1 VYLHLHGYGAV
12 RLSIAGTAR
21 DDARREV
28 APRCDRLAGRK
39 PGARK
44 LIPAQR
50 PEDGMARTIAE
61 NTRVRLR
68 PEFAVVPLA
77 DDKVLLRSPDQA
89 VRVSVDGMSA
99 PRLAR
104 VLSGLDGQTLSSDT
118 DTRRSEVRQLV
129 DGLLKREIV
138 EIDPGTPPTSMQER
152 CFARF
157 HDDAAACTRR
167 LSSSRV
173 LIRGRG
179 AVADALAEEFRRAGV
194 GLVTRSATSTTDGA
208 SLLRGCL
215 AADLAVLVSDTGD
228 GRSHEEEAVNDLAID
243 HGFTWCPVRIFGGEG
258 FVGPLFVAGD
268 GPCLGCVVAREESNW
283 VDPDVTRA
291 YLDHTREASSSL
303 EAYGRLPGFVAIVS
317 AWATIE
323 GTKYLSRF
331 APPAILGHVLRI
343 DFLRCTTRLHRVLR
357 LPRCGR
363 CSPLRRRPSVN
374 SLLYAKRV
382 DRERA
387 E

>member
-1 VYLHLHGYGAV
+1 
-12 RLSIAGTAR
+12 
-21 DDARREV
+21 
-28 APRCDRLAGRK
+28 
-39 PGARK
+39 
-44 LIPAQR
+44 
-50 PEDGMARTIAE
+50 MATTIAE

-104 VLSGLDGQTLSSDT
+104 VLSGLDGQTLSST
-118 DTRRSEVRQLV
+118 ADTRRSEVRQLV
-129 DGLLKREIV
+129 DGLLRREIV
-138 EIDPGTPPTSMQER
+138 EIDPGTLPASMQER

-173 LIRGRG
+173 LVRGRG
-179 AVADALAEEFRRAGV
+179 TVADALAEEFRRAGV
-194 GLVTRSATSTTDGA
+194 GVVTRSAAASTTDGA

-215 AADLAVLVSDTGD
+215 AADLAVLVSDAGD
-228 GRSHEEEAVNDLAID
+228 GRSCEEEAANDLAME
-243 HGFTWCPVRIFGGEG
+243 HGFAWCPVRIFGGEG
-258 FVGPLFVAGD
+258 FVGPLFVAGE
-268 GPCLGCVVAREESNW
+268 GPCLGCLLAREESNW
-283 VDPDVTRA
+283 VEPDVTRA
-291 YLDHTREASSSL
+291 YLDHTRAASSSL
-303 EAYGRLPGFVAIVS
+303 EACGRLPGFVALLS
-317 AWATIE
+317 AWAAIE

-343 DFLRCTTRLHRVLR
+343 DFLRCATRLHRVLR

-374 SLLYAKRV
+374 SLLYARRV

>member
-1 VYLHLHGYGAV
+1 
-12 RLSIAGTAR
+12 
-21 DDARREV
+21 
-28 APRCDRLAGRK
+28 
-39 PGARK
+39 
-44 LIPAQR
+44 
-50 PEDGMARTIAE
+50 MATTIAE

-68 PEFAVVPLA
+68 PEFAVVPLT

-99 PRLAR
+99 PSLAR
-104 VLSGLDGQTLSSDT
+104 VLRGLDGQTLSSDG

-129 DGLLKREIV
+129 QGLLKREIV
-138 EIDPGTPPTSMQER
+138 EIEPSTPAGSMQER

-157 HDDAAACTRR
+157 HDDAAACARR

-173 LIRGRG
+173 LVRGRG
-179 AVADALAEEFRRAGV
+179 AVAEALAEEFRRAGV
-194 GLVTRSATSTTDGA
+194 GVVRRSAPGSSVDGP
-208 SLLRGCL
+208 SLLCGCL

-228 GRSHEEEAVNDLAID
+228 GRSREEEAANDLAIE

-258 FVGPLFVAGD
+258 FVGPLFVAGE
-268 GPCLGCVVAREESNW
+268 GPCLACLQGREEANW
-283 VDPDVTRA
+283 VEPDVTRA
-291 YLDHTREASSSL
+291 YLDHTRAAPRSL

-317 AWATIE
+317 AWAAIE

-331 APPAILGHVLRI
+331 APPAILGQVLRI
-343 DFLRCTTRLHRVLR
+343 DFLRCTVRLHRVLR
-357 LPRCGR
+357 LPRCRR
-363 CSPLRRRPSVN
+363 CSPLRRQPSVN
-374 SLLYAKRV
+374 SLLYARPV